1 MGLGEIDGKRK
12 LNLSPLPTR
21 LVVTQLNLKGMKYI
35 EILFFPPSSK
45 GNNDYGWHSRQY
57 ENLKHE

>member
-35 EILFFPPSSK
+35 LNFCSFLPPVK
-45 GNNDYGWHSRQY
+45 AIMIMDGTPDNM
-57 ENLKHE
+57 KT